1 MSILRSATIT
11 STNSVPLGTSRKR
24 CTTVNEPTY
33 LETDSRDSSIRRDLN
48 RALESE
54 EFFLVY
60 QPTIDLQSNAFA
72 GVEALL
78 RWRSASR
85 GVVKPEEFITELEDS
100 GLITDV
106 GRWALATACA
116 QGAAWHAK
124 GYRFAV
130 SVNIS
135 SKQLVAPAFVDDV
148 AAALSKSRFDPA
160 LLNLEFSQTALLN
173 PDVLKSGTLN
183 RLRALG
189 VGIAIDDF
197 VPGASSLSDLEK
209 LPVKI
214 IKLARGFIS
223 GLSSSPKDI
232 ELVQSLV
239 VLGRAMDLLIVA
251 SGIEDIDQRRR
262 LQGEDVNF
270 GQGFLFSAPHEAA
283 QIDRFLEDFAIFSG
297 KPL

>member
-1 MSILRSATIT
+1 M
-11 STNSVPLGTSRKR
+11 
-24 CTTVNEPTY
+24 
-33 LETDSRDSSIRRDLN
+33 
-48 RALESE
+48 
-54 EFFLVY
+54 
-60 QPTIDLQSNAFA
+60 
-72 GVEALL
+72 EALL

-135 SKQLVAPAFVDDV
+135 SKQLVASPP
-148 AAALSKSRFDPA
+148 LSTTSPPLYQRADSTPLYSILSSPRPHCSTLMFY
-160 LLNLEFSQTALLN
+160 
-173 PDVLKSGTLN
+173 KSGTLN

-239 VLGRAMDLLIVA
+239 VLGRAMDLLIVGVQE
-251 SGIEDIDQRRR
+251 SKTSI
-262 LQGEDVNF
+262 
-270 GQGFLFSAPHEAA
+270 SAA
-283 QIDRFLEDFAIFSG
+283 DSRVRM
-297 KPL
+297 